1 MKLPRQTVEN
11 AAFWDLA
18 VCLDCGNQQA
28 RAAIGGSSECDE
40 CESANVLPAELVL
53 VCADFVEEGDD

>member
-28 RAAIGGSSECDE
+28 RSPGGEDVECE
-40 CESANVLPAELVL
+40 QCESANVLPAELVL
-53 VCADFVEEGDD
+53 ACADFVEADE